1 MKLIDAV
8 VANQFD
14 LILKFDQLVAE
25 LQTTRHMLE
34 GEPCGL
40 DTINTLY
47 FLRKGE
53 CEGALEMLKIILS
66 KDEYSLCWHN
76 YHDAEKELRDKIDM
90 YKYKFI
96 AFEYFNRIY
105 EETGSTDIIQ
115 LHDFESLRQNNLS
128 NLSAYH
134 VQSFY
139 NEWRESLASSLKDK
153 ENNSCLKDHTT
164 N

>member
-34 GEPCGL
+34 HELNSSTL
-40 DTINTLY
+40 DLVNKLY
-47 FLRKGE
+47 ELRNGQCK
-53 CEGALEMLKIILS
+53 GALEMLKIILS

-76 YHDAEKELRDKIDM
+76 YHDADEKLRAEIDM
-90 YKYKFI
+90 CENKLT
-96 AFEYFNRIY
+96 AFAYFNKVY
-105 EETGSTDIIQ
+105 EETGSAKSIP

-128 NLSAYH
+128 YLSSYH
-134 VQSFY
+134 LQCFFD
-139 NEWRESLASSLKDK
+139 EWKQQLNVEPVES
-153 ENNSCLKDHTT
+153 
-164 N
+164 